1 MRAPV
6 ALRDAHCRHGPL
18 RHYYTLCRGHE
29 LSLHSA
35 HGVKTHTKLTNNSGT
50 HTHYRGNRAMASVS
64 VVGQH
69 RLDSEPQLFFFKLT
83 GVGKKL
89 SPLRKSSRE
98 KMMFRRGS
106 GSDVECASVTTERGS
121 VTQTLSLGPA
131 EETTA
136 SGRMV
141 PGEGCGAPV
150 ASAAPRSLDRY
161 REAGSTH
168 CDWNTG
174 AGIKESQTGQ
184 MTSDCNSNNNCDSH
198 RKTRGRRGS
207 SFKRSGT
214 NVQSESVANGHRGAH
229 WHRDAPHGRRDS
241 RHGDSGYQI
250 ISSAVSAQG
259 ESGSLPLQRL
269 TQGRTGVVRL
279 ARTEPTRR
287 EAWSIF
293 PQEVDP
299 RVRTEKGE
307 GHRFETKPVTQD
319 WCDVCSSQMN
329 VQALRCQSK
338 YFQSSNVFQ
347 FRHQYF
353 CTYLSK

>member
-1 MRAPV
+1 
-6 ALRDAHCRHGPL
+6 
-18 RHYYTLCRGHE
+18 
-29 LSLHSA
+29 
-35 HGVKTHTKLTNNSGT
+35 
-50 HTHYRGNRAMASVS
+50 MASVS

-69 RLDSEPQLFFFKLT
+69 RLDSEPQLFLLKRT
-83 GVGKKL
+83 SVGKIM

-106 GSDVECASVTTERGS
+106 GSDVECASVATERGS
-121 VTQTLSLGPA
+121 GTQTLSLGPA
-131 EETTA
+131 EVTTA
-136 SGRMV
+136 SGRMM

-150 ASAAPRSLDRY
+150 ASAAPRSLDRD

-168 CDWNTG
+168 CEW
-174 AGIKESQTGQ
+174 IKERQTGPT
-184 MTSDCNSNNNCDSH
+184 TSDCNSNNNCDSN
-198 RKTRGRRGS
+198 RKTGGRRGS

-214 NVQSESVANGHRGAH
+214 NVVPSESVANGHRGAH

-259 ESGSLPLQRL
+259 ESGSLKLQRL

-307 GHRFETKPVTQD
+307 GHRFENKLVTQD
-319 WCDVCSSQMN
+319 WCDVCSRQMN

-338 YFQSSNVFQ
+338 YFQSSSLFLFPVFL
-347 FRHQYF
+347 YI
-353 CTYLSK
+353 LV